1 MYVRNAYHYKITVI
15 NYIIRGMMSIIHLLV
30 ASVVA
35 VLTTEGT
42 TPLAVAMVSIPL
54 RGGNGNKWLVPVTVT
69 DPPAIAGCGAGALPG
84 VGNGDVAPAKLG
96 NGAAMPECGTVSA
109 PHTGFP
115 RA

>member
-1 MYVRNAYHYKITVI
+1 METVI
-15 NYIIRGMMSIIHLLV
+15 NYTISSVIVHILV

-69 DPPAIAGCGAGALPG
+69 DPPASAGCGAGALVG
-84 VGNGDVAPAKLG
+84 VGNGDTAPARLG
-96 NGAAMPECGTVSA
+96 SDAVTVGCGTVST
-109 PHTGFP
+109 PNTGP
-115 RA
+115 TWTCNMGEDEQ